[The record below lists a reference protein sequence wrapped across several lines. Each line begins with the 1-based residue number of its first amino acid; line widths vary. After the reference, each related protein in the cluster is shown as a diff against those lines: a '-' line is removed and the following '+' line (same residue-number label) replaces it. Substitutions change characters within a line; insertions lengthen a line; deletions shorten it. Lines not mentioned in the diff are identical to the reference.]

1 MNQNVVG
8 FNKMQNYNVI
18 GGNLNKNKK
27 NNINYNQIQN
37 NINNHNILL
46 NNVNNMLNK
55 PFNQMQNNPVMMNQ
69 NNSKNNNLE
78 KKLKYNNNMQMNNM
92 NLNVNNMNMNNNM
105 NNNKFFNHNNYMNN
119 NIQMNMNNNMSYN
132 NNINRNNNKIFNYMN
147 NNNQNN
153 IGNNNIMNVN
163 MNNYMSN
170 NINSHRNNMNFNN
183 NNVNNMNNNNF
194 NNMNNLGMNNNNN
207 IGLIQ
212 QINYDFLN
220 KNNPNNI
227 MPQNLS
233 QNNNNNFQVNQNN
246 DNLMNFQNELELIL
260 QKLEQ
265 IFNEEELSQLK
276 SEEKILNFFSQK
288 EKECQNYVNE
298 SFGGNELL
306 MNFMITQMEE
316 IFKSNSIISDITEV
330 TYFKLKDIPI
340 EKIESEEEYYEK
352 LNLLFGNCMFPDFL
366 IEKDLKN
373 IRCIQFYTNRKT
385 ETTLI
390 INNARKRKLTG
401 SQKLINYYE
410 GMRDKHINVLDG
422 INNKY
427 EILYLFI
434 TINNHVFHKIYCGQ
448 YFFSFLEPN
457 ESLIKQ
463 YFDKNITYNGIID
476 HFRSMN
482 TDKQN
487 EQSDYLF
494 EIIGDDIY
502 NNTDKIYNI
511 IASFYYLL
519 FYEFKDL
526 KLYKDKSNIGNV
538 YINLILKN
546 FVIYLDQKLRTHIKQ
561 NLYELLKNLYLS
573 DINYLISQN
582 LYRKKNKNY
591 SFFEIDYLLLN
602 DDNIKQYYQN
612 LKDVFVAK
620 NKIENEFGE
629 GRDLTT
635 FEKYIKLITVDK
647 DVYSNTI
654 TILINGFTSEEE
666 DNTDSWRTFMNYFQK
681 ETMIYFYKWPSD
693 SKNNIFKKG
702 ILNVIRNGSKNFA
715 QSSNRAKIS
724 GKLLAYILV
733 SSNIFKDFQIN
744 LVGFS
749 LGNHV
754 IKHCLKELYKISNYN
769 IFGKLKNVILI
780 AAATHIANINLWKK
794 YIQQLVIDRFIN
806 CYSHDDYILSK
817 LYKGCMLKSAVG
829 NDILEINDEQN
840 NNLVKNYK
848 FDYGHLSY
856 DFGVVAKKVFSYYKD
871 I

>member
-1 MNQNVVG
+1 
-8 FNKMQNYNVI
+8 
-18 GGNLNKNKK
+18 
-27 NNINYNQIQN
+27 
-37 NINNHNILL
+37 
-46 NNVNNMLNK
+46 
-55 PFNQMQNNPVMMNQ
+55 
-69 NNSKNNNLE
+69 
-78 KKLKYNNNMQMNNM
+78 
-92 NLNVNNMNMNNNM
+92 
-105 NNNKFFNHNNYMNN
+105 
-119 NIQMNMNNNMSYN
+119 
-132 NNINRNNNKIFNYMN
+132 
-147 NNNQNN
+147 
-153 IGNNNIMNVN
+153 MNV
-163 MNNYMSN
+163 
-170 NINSHRNNMNFNN
+170 NN

-194 NNMNNLGMNNNNN
+194 NNMNNLKMNNNNN
-207 IGLIQ
+207 ICLIQ

-227 MPQNLS
+227 MPQNPP

-246 DNLMNFQNELELIL
+246 DIFMNFQNELELIL

-265 IFNEEELSQLK
+265 IFNEEELSQLE
-276 SEEKILNFFSQK
+276 SEENILNFFSEK
-288 EKECQNYVNE
+288 EKECQDYVNE

-316 IFKSNSIISDITEV
+316 IFKSNFIICNITQV
-330 TYFKLKDIPI
+330 TYLKLKDIPI
-340 EKIESEEEYYEK
+340 EKIESEKEYYEK
-352 LNLLFGNCMFPDFL
+352 LKLLFGNCTLPDFL
-366 IEKDLKN
+366 IENDLKN

-385 ETTLI
+385 ETTII
-390 INNARKRKLTG
+390 INNTRNRKLTE
-401 SQKLINYYE
+401 SQKLIKYYE

-427 EILYLFI
+427 ELLYLFI

-448 YFFSFLEPN
+448 YFFSFIEAN
-457 ESLIKQ
+457 DSLIKQ
-463 YFDKNITYNGIID
+463 YFDKNITYNNIID
-476 HFRSMN
+476 HFRAMN
-482 TDKQN
+482 IDKQN

-526 KLYKDKSNIGNV
+526 KLYKDKTNIGNV

-582 LYRKKNKNY
+582 LYTKKNKNY
-591 SFFEIDYLLLN
+591 SFLEIDYLLLN

-612 LKDVFVAK
+612 LKDVFKMDNNLNFSVGK
-620 NKIENEFGE
+620 NKIENKFGE

-635 FEKYIKLITVDK
+635 FNKYIKLITVDEN
-647 DVYSNTI
+647 VYSNTI
-654 TILINGFTSEEE
+654 TILINGFTSEDE
-666 DNTDSWRTFMNYFQK
+666 DNIDSWRDFMNYFQK
-681 ETMIYFYKWPSD
+681 ETMIYFFKWPSD
-693 SKNNIFKKG
+693 SRNNIFQKG
-702 ILNVIRNGSKNFA
+702 IFNAIGNVSKNFA
-715 QSSNRAKIS
+715 HSTNRAKIS

-733 SSNIFKDFQIN
+733 SSNIFKEFQIN

-780 AAATHIANINLWKK
+780 AAATHIANKSLWKK
-794 YIQQLVIDRFIN
+794 YIEQLVIDKFIN
-806 CYSHDDYILSK
+806 CYSKDDKILSIA
-817 LYKGCMLKSAVG
+817 YKMCMLKSAVG

-840 NNLVKNYK
+840 HNLVMNYE
-848 FDYGHLSY
+848 FNYGHLSY
-856 DFGVVAKKVFSYYKD
+856 NFGAVARKVFCYYKD